1 MTHDEIRAFFEK
13 QVRDWR
19 NRDAQALA
27 AGHTSDGVI
36 ESPIF
41 RTVVGA
47 HNIGVSYTTLFD
59 IFPDWDLLETEVLID
74 GNRAAQTF
82 TVTATHQGDFMG
94 LQGTGKRF
102 TIHGVRVMTMR
113 DGLIAH
119 ERRYYDFT
127 GLLIQIGVLKGKPGY

>member
-1 MTHDEIRAFFEK
+1 MTHDEIRAFFEQ

-19 NRDAQALA
+19 NRDARALSA
-27 AGHTSDGVI
+27 AHAPDGVI

-59 IFPDWDLLETEVLID
+59 IFPDWELVESDVLID
-74 GNRAAQTF
+74 GDRFAQTF

-102 TIHGVRVMTMR
+102 TIHGVRVVTMR
-113 DGLIAH
+113 DGKIQH